1 MPSLAELIERY
12 IREMFD
18 QMGDST
24 VELRRNE
31 LAERFGCAPSQIN
44 YVLTTRFTN
53 ERGFV
58 VESRRGEGGFIRII
72 RLRVD
77 RPDLASVIRDQIGD
91 QLTVRETDHLLER
104 LSETGAIS
112 EGEAGLIRQAIA
124 RETRSIAPPVGDVLR
139 AMLLRAIL
147 CVLLVD
153 EEPGKGV

>member
-1 MPSLAELIERY
+1 MASLSELIERY
-12 IREMFD
+12 ICEMFD
-18 QMGDST
+18 RMGDST

-58 VESRRGEGGFIRII
+58 VESRRGGGGFIRII
-72 RLRVD
+72 RLHVD
-77 RPDLASVIRDQIGD
+77 RPDLVGAIRDQIGD
-91 QLTVRETDHLLER
+91 QLTAREVDHLLGR
-104 LSETGAIS
+104 LAGAGFIS

-147 CVLLVD
+147 CVLLID